1 MIPSSRLGTVLAL
14 LAVSLVAAGCA
25 STIPSKFYTLT
36 PLKGSDASTGVIA
49 VEEGDVLAVGPVRLP
64 DYLDHPQILTRSE
77 GNEIRMA
84 ETERW
89 AGSLQEDVSRVLVEN
104 LSALIAGKRIVVVR
118 WSSAMQT
125 MAPFQKRLAV
135 EVLRFEGPLGGTVIL
150 KARYA
155 LFGPDGKKV
164 ISAGESIVREPG
176 QRVGLRVADRG
187 DEPGLGDVQPG
198 GRRGGPGPVDARPAP
213 ERRSVRLTG
222 STTHCA
228 PRGFGTADRSN
239 QPVGFELSGGARD
252 GDFED
257 GDGR

>member
-1 MIPSSRLGTVLAL
+1 MIPSTRLRTVLAL

-36 PLKGSDASTGVIA
+36 PPKAVNATAGVTP

-64 DYLDHPQILTRSE
+64 DYLDRPQIMTRSE

-104 LSALIAGKRIVVVR
+104 LSFLLSGKHVAVVR

-135 EVLRFEGPLGGTVIL
+135 EVLRFEGPPGGTVIL

-164 ISAGESIVREPG
+164 ISAGESIVREPASG
-176 QRVGLRVADRG
+176 SDYESLTAAMSRALATFSREVAAAV
-187 DEPGLGDVQPG
+187 L
-198 GRRGGPGPVDARPAP
+198 AR
-213 ERRSVRLTG
+213 
-222 STTHCA
+222 
-228 PRGFGTADRSN
+228 
-239 QPVGFELSGGARD
+239 
-252 GDFED
+252 
-257 GDGR
+257 